1 MVKVGDRVRFLNAI
15 GGGVVSKIINREMVM
30 VTDEDG
36 FDVPTLVRE
45 CVVVETDTTIHTQEK
60 KKEKEIETLDDFI
73 EKETNDTSTY
83 KPQEE
88 TPEGEV
94 LNVMLAFLPQN
105 EKMLSSTN
113 FDAYLINDSNYYLA
127 YNVASLIGT
136 KFVSKTVGFIQP
148 NTKIL
153 LQEVERTD
161 LNDWEQLRVQIM
173 ALKQKRAYTLK
184 PVYDVQLKLNA
195 VKFYKLHSFVEN
207 DYFDEQ
213 ALLFPVVEND
223 LPYSLGVTE
232 DDIDRI
238 LRQKE
243 TVFPAKMSVKG
254 KTPDLIVKDLHA
266 NQLIDNTHGLS
277 ANDIFQYQLDTFNQI
292 MQENIKKKGQ
302 KIVFIHGKGNGVLRK
317 ELLKQLKTKYPTC
330 YVQDASFQEYGYGA
344 SMVTIR

>member
-73 EKETNDTSTY
+73 EKETNDDLSY

-136 KFVSKTVGFIQP
+136 KFVSKAVGFIQP

-153 LQEVERTD
+153 LQEVERND

-173 ALKQKRAYTLK
+173 ALKQKRTYTLK
-184 PVYDVQLKLNA
+184 PVYDVQLKQNA

-223 LPYSLGVTE
+223 LPYSIGVTE
-232 DDIDRI
+232 DDIDRV

-254 KTPDLIVKDLHA
+254 KTPELIVKDLHA
-266 NQLIDNTHGLS
+266 NQLIDNTNGLS

>member
-73 EKETNDTSTY
+73 EKETNDDLSY

-136 KFVSKTVGFIQP
+136 KFVSKAVGFIQP

-153 LQEVERTD
+153 LQEVERND

-173 ALKQKRAYTLK
+173 ALKQKRTYTLK

-223 LPYSLGVTE
+223 LPYSIGVTG
-232 DDIDRI
+232 DDIDRV

-254 KTPDLIVKDLHA
+254 KTPELIVKDLHA
-266 NQLIDNTHGLS
+266 NQLIDNTNGLS